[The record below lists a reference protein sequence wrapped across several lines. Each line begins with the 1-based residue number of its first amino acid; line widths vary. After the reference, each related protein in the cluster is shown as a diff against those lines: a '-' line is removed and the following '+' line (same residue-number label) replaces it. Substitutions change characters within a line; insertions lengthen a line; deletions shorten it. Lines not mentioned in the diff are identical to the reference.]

1 MERAGVVTGVVTQN
15 VDRLHQAAG
24 SRRVVELHGALAD
37 VRCLDCGATEP
48 RDTVQERLRALNPD
62 ALATP
67 VAVAPDG
74 DADLPQALVEG
85 FCVPPCIACGG
96 VLKPD
101 VVFFG
106 ENVPPWRHARALR
119 ALGESDAMLVVGSSL
134 MVYSGFRYVKAAVAA
149 GTPVAAVNLGRTRAD
164 HLLSLKV
171 HQRAGAALPA
181 AVAELEVAS

>member
-1 MERAGVVTGVVTQN
+1 MS
-15 VDRLHQAAG
+15 
-24 SRRVVELHGALAD
+24 SRTSWQQDLAQ
-37 VRCLDCGATEP
+37 R
-48 RDTVQERLRALNPD
+48 NPD
-62 ALATP
+62 WTALTAP
-67 VAVAPDG
+67 IAPDG
-74 DADLPQALVEG
+74 DADLDGLDFRAFEVTDCPG
-85 FCVPPCIACGG
+85 CGG
-96 VLKPD
+96 IVKPD